1 MPEEWKSYAFAK
13 IDENN
18 KVVNRLVV
26 SERDCMDENEKFSES
41 VGATYMNK
49 LFGGSWLLSEIS
61 GSRKG
66 WGEVGHDY
74 DESRNAFIAPKP
86 FPSWI
91 LNEETCIWDAPVSY
105 PDDDKI
111 YSWDENKQQWDLIE

>member
-1 MPEEWKSYAFAK
+1 M
-13 IDENN
+13 
-18 KVVNRLVV
+18 
-26 SERDCMDENEKFSES
+26 
-41 VGATYMNK
+41 
-49 LFGGSWLLSEIS
+49 
-61 GSRKG
+61 
-66 WGEVGHDY
+66 
-74 DESRNAFIAPKP
+74 RNAFIAPKP